1 MILDCTIYWQGNG
14 YCVVFGW
21 RIGSFVFL
29 GHGIG
34 LLSETEEGNFTFGNN
49 RATKEDMTGNSKKL
63 YLYIGK

>member
-1 MILDCTIYWQGNG
+1 MGIVWCLVGVLG
-14 YCVVFGW
+14 V
-21 RIGSFVFL
+21 FVFL

-63 YLYIGK
+63 CLYLGK